1 MPCEYSMS
9 AIWTFDVIDNKHDVY
24 RGEGCI
30 KKFGELLKG
39 T

>member
-1 MPCEYSMS
+1 MPCGYSMS
-9 AIWTFDVIDNKHDVY
+9 AIWTFDVIDVY